1 MKSWGSLLSVKGSY
15 TSKAHLIST
24 DSPSYLTTFAAD
36 IINVHAKQV
45 QFFYSVSYDHITWTD
60 WKEINF
66 NDTNLLDQYDLK
78 GLFFKYQITM
88 SASKEHERPYIQ
100 SFSIQFDP
108 CAIFENLGD
117 FIVKPKVWLRKK
129 NGNGDIEITNTMT
142 NQKMQLRNLINDEE
156 VFIHCQKEEIVSN
169 RQNLG
174 VYRYDDHNDEFLE
187 LVTGKNYLKA
197 NGDFDMQVR
206 YQHVFIQQ

>member
-1 MKSWGSLLSVKGSY
+1 MKSWGSLLNVKGSY

-24 DSPSYLTTFAAD
+24 NSPNYLTTIAAD
-36 IINVHAKQV
+36 IINVHAKQI
-45 QFFYSVSYDHITWTD
+45 QFYYSVSYDHVTWTD

-66 NDTNLLDQYDLK
+66 NNTNLLDQYELQ
-78 GLFFKYQITM
+78 GLVFKYKIMM
-88 SASKEHERPYIQ
+88 SASKEHEKPYIQ

-108 CAIFENLGD
+108 CAVFENLGD
-117 FIVKPKVWLRKK
+117 FIVKPKVWIRKK
-129 NGNGDIEITNTMT
+129 NGNGDIEITNTIT

-156 VFIHCQKEEIVSN
+156 VFIHCQKEEIVSS

-187 LVTGKNYLKA
+187 LVTGKNDLKA

>member
-1 MKSWGSLLSVKGSY
+1 MKKWGSILNAKGSY
-15 TSKAHLIST
+15 TSKIHSIST
-24 DSPSYLTTFAAD
+24 ISPNYLTTIAAN
-36 IINVHAKQV
+36 ILNVHGKQI
-45 QFFYSVSYDHITWTD
+45 QFYYSVSYDHITWTD

-78 GLFFKYQITM
+78 GLVFKYKIMM
-88 SASKEHERPYIQ
+88 SASKDHEKPYIQ

-108 CAIFENLGD
+108 CAVFENLGD
-117 FIVKPKVWLRKK
+117 FIVKPKVWIRKR
-129 NGNGDIEITNTMT
+129 NGNGDIEIMNTMT

-156 VFIHCQKEEIVSN
+156 VFIHCQKEDIVSN

-187 LVTGKNYLKA
+187 LIPGQNYLKA